1 MGIRGKQDLIVA
13 IRRALTSAAVFAQ
26 ALLVCSPLV
35 EVRDAEVHNRVLAA
49 GVSTPGITTMA
60 ADRGTASHHNATT
73 CPACIAQ
80 SLHAQV
86 VSPVRMPTF
95 VIGERAVSQA
105 PGVVAAHHD
114 PPSAHHSRAPPAL
127 S

>member
-1 MGIRGKQDLIVA
+1 MLA
-13 IRRALTSAAVFAQ
+13 LRRALTSVAVFAQ
-26 ALLVCSPLV
+26 VLLVCSPLI
-35 EVRDAEVHNRVLAA
+35 EVRDGEIHHRVLAA
-49 GVSTPGITTMA
+49 GVCTPGVATIS
-60 ADRGTASHHNATT
+60 ADRASTSHHNATT

-95 VIGERAVSQA
+95 VVGERTVTHA
-105 PGVVAAHHD
+105 PGVVAPHHD